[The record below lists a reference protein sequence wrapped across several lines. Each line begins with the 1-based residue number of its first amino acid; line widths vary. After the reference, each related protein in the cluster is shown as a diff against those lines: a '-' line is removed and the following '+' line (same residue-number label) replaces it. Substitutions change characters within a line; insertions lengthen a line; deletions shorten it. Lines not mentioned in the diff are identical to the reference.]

1 VSPLQAELVKPRE
14 NSPVRLKSSRFGEL
28 KIPSEYIWNFPE
40 GLAGLR
46 DCHRFAL
53 INPSPGSDTV
63 FMWLQSVD
71 RAELALPVMNPLTVF
86 PDYIIRQDEPDIIR
100 LGLDSAV
107 HVQVLSI
114 VRVPVNDPSGITA
127 NLAAPIIL
135 HPKVKLGWQV
145 ILERGYYR
153 VAQPL
158 FGDKVTQS
166 SESHRLVSVGTTSP
180 SISVL
185 KSLPEFDE
193 GDNFNVD
200 NVARIRLEEVV
211 SPQDSV
217 S

>member
-1 VSPLQAELVKPRE
+1 VNPLQAELIKPRE
-14 NSPVRLKSSRFGEL
+14 NSPVRLKSSRFGDL
-28 KIPSEYIWNFPE
+28 KIPAEYIWNFPE

-53 INPSPGSDTV
+53 INPNPGSETV
-63 FMWLQSVD
+63 FMWLHSVD
-71 RAELALPVMNPLTVF
+71 REDLALPVMNPLTVF
-86 PDYIIRQDEPDIIR
+86 PDYIIRQDEPEIIR

-107 HVQVLSI
+107 QVQVLAI

-135 HPKVKLGWQV
+135 HPKAKLGWQV

-158 FGDKVTQS
+158 FADKVKQS
-166 SESHRLVSVGTTSP
+166 GDADKLVSVGTSSP

-185 KSLPEFDE
+185 KDLMESDDE
-193 GDNFNVD
+193 DDYALD

-217 S
+217 

>member
-1 VSPLQAELVKPRE
+1 MNPLQAELIKPRE

-28 KIPSEYIWNFPE
+28 TIPAEYIWNFPE

-53 INPSPGSDTV
+53 INPNPGSETV
-63 FMWLQSVD
+63 FMWLHSVD

-86 PDYIIRQDEPDIIR
+86 PDYVIRQDEPEIIR
-100 LGLDSAV
+100 LGLDRAIQ
-107 HVQVLSI
+107 VQVLTI

-135 HPKVKLGWQV
+135 HPKAKLGWQV

-158 FGDKVTQS
+158 FADKVKPG
-166 SESHRLVSVGTTSP
+166 ESDRLVSVGTSSP
-180 SISVL
+180 PISVL
-185 KSLPEFDE
+185 KDSPEFDE
-193 GDNFNVD
+193 DDYPLD

-211 SPQDSV
+211 SPQDSA